1 MVYQVIGST
10 GGAGQAGSVVGGPAG
25 DGGAVVV
32 DALPYIDHEYDG
44 PGVREAVLAMV
55 EEETRRY
62 RPTKN
67 YLEHLPSLNLHAFE
81 TDIMRAELER
91 LQSRTPM
98 DMISMKRYELPPPV
112 HGRHNDLQAWT
123 EAVENSY
130 AQLEQQVTRIINL
143 ELLEKYGAE
152 VCKAHNEVLVGLARH
167 VQGRLRDMRA
177 QIQDIHLGRK
187 TEQTEVGERLQLLE
201 SQWVGLVSKNYEI
214 ERACAELEKE
224 MVASEHQED
233 SAVEGWTSE
242 SVRDDKMDISSNGDK
257 HQDNKGAYEKS
268 EEPPT
273 KKIRGPE

>member
-1 MVYQVIGST
+1 MVYQVIGGGT
-10 GGAGQAGSVVGGPAG
+10 GAGGLGARAAGGPGG
-25 DGGAVVV
+25 DLGAVVV
-32 DALPYIDHEYDG
+32 DALPYIDHEYEG

-67 YLEHLPSLNLHAFE
+67 YLEHLPPLNLHAFE
-81 TDIMRAELER
+81 TDIIRAELER

-123 EAVENSY
+123 EAVDNSY

-152 VCKAHNEVLVGLARH
+152 VCKAHNEVLVGLARN
-167 VQGRLRDMRA
+167 VQGRLRDIRS

-187 TEQTEVGERLQLLE
+187 TRQTEVGERLQLLE

-214 ERACAELEKE
+214 ERACVELEKE
-224 MVASEHQED
+224 T
-233 SAVEGWTSE
+233 SAPDEQFMKGWTSQL
-242 SVRDDKMDISSNGDK
+242 DNDNKTNIIKNGDED
-257 HQDNKGAYEKS
+257 HHNDE
-268 EEPPT
+268 EHDEPPL
-273 KKIRGPE
+273 KKARAFE